1 MEKIS
6 KSDMLYFEG
15 LPVSK
20 GIYKKQTSANG
31 SDKKQCIVMTDDT
44 QRVAGDEDSRGP
56 EGQKI
61 VVRHSSVDSLRP
73 WKAIIV
79 N

>member
-1 MEKIS
+1 MS
-6 KSDMLYFEG
+6 HFEG
-15 LPVSK
+15 VPVSK
-20 GIYKKQTSANG
+20 GIYKKQTSRNG
-31 SDKKQCIVMTDDT
+31 SNKKQCIVMTDNTLQVT
-44 QRVAGDEDSRGP
+44 QEDANRSP

-73 WKAIIV
+73 LESIIV

>member
-1 MEKIS
+1 
-6 KSDMLYFEG
+6 MLYFEG

-31 SDKKQCIVMTDDT
+31 SNKKQCRVMTDHT
-44 QRVAGDEDSRGP
+44 QQVAGDDDNRAP